1 MHIMD
6 ATAVAT
12 LAHPLRS
19 RLLTTLRER
28 GPATATELAR
38 DLGTNSGAT
47 SYHLRRLAQV
57 GLIEDTGEGD
67 ARRRVWAAVPD
78 LQGPPDLD
86 LEEHADTATAM
97 GWLERD
103 WLRHFTEKFGR
114 WLDVRATWPQRWH
127 RSTGMNDY
135 LVVVTAEQLDDLH
148 AEIEGVVERFRRS
161 GAGNP
166 EAKRVAT
173 YVSFY
178 PVDMEQAP
186 RR

>member
-1 MHIMD
+1 MQSMD
-6 ATAVAT
+6 VSAVKI

-19 RLLTTLRER
+19 RLLTALREQ
-28 GPATATELAR
+28 GAATATDLAR
-38 DLGTNSGAT
+38 ELGTNSGAT
-47 SYHLRRLAQV
+47 SYHLRRLAEV

-67 ARRRVWAAVPD
+67 AKRRVWAVVPE
-78 LQGPPDLD
+78 QAAPIDLD
-86 LEEHADTATAM
+86 LPDDTDTATAM

-114 WLDVRATWPQRWH
+114 WLDVRGAWPQRWH

-135 LVVVTAEQLDDLH
+135 LVVVTAQQLDEMH
-148 AEIEGVVERFRRS
+148 AEIEDVVERYRRS

-166 EAKRVAT
+166 DAKRVAT

-178 PVDMEQAP
+178 PVDMEQPP